1 MFETLRNALKV
12 KDIRIRLR
20 FTLFIIVITRLG
32 CQLPVP
38 GIDSAQISK
47 YLDTLLGDSFNLLNS
62 FTGGSFESMSL
73 FALNVTPYITSSI
86 IIQLLTIAIPSLEEM
101 YRDGEDGRK
110 KVENITRLLTL
121 GLSLLESAGL
131 AIGFGRQGLIT
142 NNTAL
147 TTIEMIVCLTA
158 GSIFV
163 MWLGEQITDKGIG
176 NGISIILLV
185 NIVSRMPGDLYN
197 LAQKFIFGQ
206 QIGTIVIATAI
217 ILFVIIGTITLT
229 ILLNDAERRIPVQ
242 YSRKIQGRQQFSGA
256 QASTLPIKVNTA
268 NVIPVIFAS
277 SLLQFPLV
285 IKNLLGANP
294 GGAAGFIFNAINQ
307 SNWCNPEKWS
317 YSIGLVIYLILIV
330 LFAYFYTSI
339 TFNPLEISNN
349 MKKQGG
355 FIPGIRPGKPTTDYL
370 TSILGYIIFI
380 GAVGLCI
387 IAVIP
392 IFFNGFF
399 GAHVSFGGTSI
410 IIVAGVIL
418 ETLKQIESQMLV
430 RHYSGFLTE

>member
-1 MFETLRNALKV
+1 M
-12 KDIRIRLR
+12 
-20 FTLFIIVITRLG
+20 
-32 CQLPVP
+32 
-38 GIDSAQISK
+38 
-47 YLDTLLGDSFNLLNS
+47 
-62 FTGGSFESMSL
+62 
-73 FALNVTPYITSSI
+73 
-86 IIQLLTIAIPSLEEM
+86 
-101 YRDGEDGRK
+101 
-110 KVENITRLLTL
+110 
-121 GLSLLESAGL
+121 SLLESTGL

-256 QASTLPIKVNTA
+256 QASILPIKVNTA

-285 IKNLLGANP
+285 I
-294 GGAAGFIFNAINQ
+294 
-307 SNWCNPEKWS
+307 
-317 YSIGLVIYLILIV
+317 
-330 LFAYFYTSI
+330 
-339 TFNPLEISNN
+339 
-349 MKKQGG
+349 
-355 FIPGIRPGKPTTDYL
+355 
-370 TSILGYIIFI
+370 
-380 GAVGLCI
+380 
-387 IAVIP
+387 
-392 IFFNGFF
+392 
-399 GAHVSFGGTSI
+399 
-410 IIVAGVIL
+410 
-418 ETLKQIESQMLV
+418 
-430 RHYSGFLTE
+430 